1 MTGSTGFTGV
11 MKLKVL
17 EASGLE
23 ETNVRS
29 QLVTTLNVSSIDPYL
44 QVNVDDKKVAKT
56 SNKKDTFSP
65 VWQEDFISNLID
77 AQLMSLTIFHSSIL
91 GEDPFVANST
101 VLFKDIIDEG
111 QPDLWVSIFLF

>member
-17 EASGLE
+17 EASELE

-44 QVNVDDKKVAKT
+44 QVNIDDAKVVKT
-56 SNKKDTFSP
+56 TSKRGTCSP
-65 VWQEDFISNLID
+65 VWQEDFTANLVD
-77 AQLMSLTIFHSSIL
+77 AHVMSLTIFHSSIL
-91 GEDPFVANST
+91 GEDPFVANSS
-101 VLFKDIIDEG
+101 VPLKEIIEG
-111 QPDLWVSIFLF
+111 EQPDLWVSKTPL